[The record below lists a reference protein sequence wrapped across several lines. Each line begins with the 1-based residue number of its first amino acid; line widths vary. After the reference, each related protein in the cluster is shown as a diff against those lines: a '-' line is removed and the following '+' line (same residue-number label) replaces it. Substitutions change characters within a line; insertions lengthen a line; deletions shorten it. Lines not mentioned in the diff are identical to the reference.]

1 MLMGRIAGASCSYRW
16 KRAGLVLLT
25 GVCSLAFRAL
35 PCSAQSAP
43 VSQASDSAYLARM
56 NEGYAAGNAGDQT
69 KAAAAFDAAA
79 KLAPQLALPRVAA
92 GYAYLALKRNDEA
105 VARFDESLV
114 IDENQDV
121 IRRQLGYLYSSMKRQ
136 RDALVAFTW
145 LQSRDRASAQDLLA
159 IGNLNAGLAEPTLA
173 LRAFRAAATL
183 ASQIADSAVLRDA
196 TKSIV
201 VLEAAQANNAAGAF
215 VEAYV
220 SPFYQNR
227 FDNFLMFGLARAGVS
242 AGGSWKPSVY
252 LTVRATRD
260 SKSVGG
266 QQPILYADNSVV
278 PAIGVR
284 TQPGGRWFT
293 LYAEAGAA
301 YPLVSIKP
309 RDWQRDLRAGVIGA
323 FAKTHALGSG
333 AHHLSLV
340 SEVFGDAT
348 WYDRFDGNTIGYLQ
362 WRESL
367 RLVQGTAGAVDIFA
381 RGWGTLDS
389 KDTYFNRVVEGGG
402 GVAFHAGANR
412 RASLYIESLGGRY
425 LRKPLAGQPARTYSD
440 FRVMFVTGLFHAF
453 PFASR

>member
-1 MLMGRIAGASCSYRW
+1 M
-16 KRAGLVLLT
+16 VLLT
-25 GVCSLAFRAL
+25 AVCSVAFGAL

-43 VSQASDSAYLARM
+43 VPQSADSLYLVRM
-56 NEGYAAGNAGDQT
+56 NEGYAAGNAGDQI

-79 KLAPQLALPRVAA
+79 KRAPQLALPRVAA

-105 VARFDESLV
+105 VARFAESLV
-114 IDENQDV
+114 IDQNQDV
-121 IRRQLGYLYSSMKRQ
+121 IRRQLGYLYSSMGRQ

-159 IGNLNAGLAEPTLA
+159 IGNLNAGLGEPTLA

-201 VLEAAQANNAAGAF
+201 VLEAAQANSAAGAF
-215 VEAYV
+215 IEAYV

-252 LTVRATRD
+252 LSVRATRD

-284 TQPGGRWFT
+284 TQPGGKWFT

-323 FAKTHALGSG
+323 VANTHALGSG
-333 AHHLSLV
+333 AHNLSLV

-367 RLVQGTAGAVDIFA
+367 RLVHGNAGSIDIFA
-381 RGWGTLDS
+381 RGWGAYDA
-389 KDTYFNRVVEGGG
+389 KNTYYNRVVEGGG
-402 GVAFHAGANR
+402 GVAFHAGANH

-425 LRKPLAGQPARTYSD
+425 SREPTAGQPARLYRD

>member
-1 MLMGRIAGASCSYRW
+1 V
-16 KRAGLVLLT
+16 VLLT
-25 GVCSLAFRAL
+25 GVCSLAFQAL

-43 VSQASDSAYLARM
+43 VSQTSDSVYLARM
-56 NEGYAAGNAGDQT
+56 NEGYAAGNAGDQA

-79 KLAPQLALPRVAA
+79 KLAPQLAVPRVAA

-105 VARFDESLV
+105 VARFAESLV

-121 IRRQLGYLYSSMKRQ
+121 VRRQLGYLYSSLNRQ

-145 LQSRDRASAQDLLA
+145 LQTRDRASAQDLLA
-159 IGNLNAGLAEPTLA
+159 IGNLNAGLDERLLA

-183 ASQIADSAVLRDA
+183 AAQMADSAVLRDA
-196 TKSIV
+196 RKSV
-201 VLEAAQANNAAGAF
+201 AVLEAAQAGDAPGAF
-215 VEAYV
+215 AEAFV

-227 FDNFLMFGLARAGVS
+227 FDNVLMFGIARVGVS

-252 LTVRATRD
+252 VSLRTMRD
-260 SKSVGG
+260 TKSVGG
-266 QQPILYADNSVV
+266 LQPILYADNSVV

-284 TQPGGRWFT
+284 AQPGGKWFT

-301 YPLVSIKP
+301 YPLVSPKP
-309 RDWQRDLRAGVIGA
+309 RDWHRDLRAGVIGA
-323 FAKTHALGSG
+323 FANTRALGTG
-333 AHHLSLV
+333 AHHLSVV

-367 RLVQGTAGAVDIFA
+367 RLVQGKAGAVDIFA
-381 RGWGTLDS
+381 RGWGAFDA
-389 KDTYFNRVVEGGG
+389 KNTYYNRVAEGGG
-402 GVAFHAGANR
+402 GVALHAGANR

-425 LRKPLAGQPARTYSD
+425 FREPIASQPARVYSD
-440 FRVMFVTGLFHAF
+440 FRIMFVTGLFHPF